1 MIPKRSIRWLGW
13 IFCLFSE
20 FIGWTFD
27 LTGDSAIPFEDIF
40 DIFTQVVASLLHSQ
54 FIIVDILMTNIF
66 MNINKSKHDFHPVHF
81 VKDFIVLMFRQSIWL
96 PCCCSAVQS
105 LSIFMTYEH
114 YFARIV
120 CQ

>member
-1 MIPKRSIRWLGW
+1 MGW

-40 DIFTQVVASLLHSQ
+40 DIFTQVLLLFYILM
-54 FIIVDILMTNIF
+54 FIIVDILIANIF

-81 VKDFIVLMFRQSIWL
+81 VEHFIVLMFRQSVWL
-96 PCCCSAVQS
+96 PLLLFSCSVTS
-105 LSIFMTYEH
+105 NLYDL
-114 YFARIV
+114 
-120 CQ
+120 